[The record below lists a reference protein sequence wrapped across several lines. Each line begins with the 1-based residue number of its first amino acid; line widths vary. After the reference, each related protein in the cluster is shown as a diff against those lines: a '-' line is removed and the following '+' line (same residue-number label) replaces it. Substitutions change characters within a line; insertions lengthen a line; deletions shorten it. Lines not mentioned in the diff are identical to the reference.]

1 MASFSRSICF
11 GKLFFIFRIEGI
23 EESNKCLIRSD
34 ERVENRLG
42 SVVSLLV
49 LLMIPF
55 TSTSLYFGEYLF
67 GSGRVILYVLLTV
80 FVVIFDARVMS
91 TVRCEPREKSIS
103 ASRVNCSEERKL
115 PEDCLADNNERRVV
129 RAKVKNILFPIL
141 LN

>member
-11 GKLFFIFRIEGI
+11 GKLSFIFRIEGI

-34 ERVENRLG
+34 DRVENRLG

-49 LLMIPF
+49 FLMIPF
-55 TSTSLYFGEYLF
+55 TSTSLYFEEYRF
-67 GSGRVILYVLLTV
+67 GLERVILYVLLTV

-115 PEDCLADNNERRVV
+115 PDCLADNNERRVV
-129 RAKVKNILFPIL
+129 RAQVKNILFPLL